1 MYTCMHIIPCVSFI
15 SIFIYSYLRVF
26 TYIFSSF
33 FRWFFKLLFINFP
46 LHGQWCPPWCSFSA
60 RPSVRFWL
68 FPRMTKQ
75 CPSTYHKQDLQRKK
89 KIVCRNY
96 GCPSFLRIGLFLL
109 KWFVPW
115 HPFTCLS
122 IGMIFGRDYRCVL
135 FTADLLNFKKGKM
148 FF

>member
-1 MYTCMHIIPCVSFI
+1 MKILNIGSFPSCFLNVFIKHYTFGFEIILPQRLSRYSSPGVPRALLISNAFQRIIIYTCMHIIPCVSFI

-75 CPSTYHKQDLQRKK
+75 CPSAYHKQDLQRKK
-89 KIVCRNY
+89 R
-96 GCPSFLRIGLFLL
+96 
-109 KWFVPW
+109 
-115 HPFTCLS
+115 
-122 IGMIFGRDYRCVL
+122 
-135 FTADLLNFKKGKM
+135 
-148 FF
+148 